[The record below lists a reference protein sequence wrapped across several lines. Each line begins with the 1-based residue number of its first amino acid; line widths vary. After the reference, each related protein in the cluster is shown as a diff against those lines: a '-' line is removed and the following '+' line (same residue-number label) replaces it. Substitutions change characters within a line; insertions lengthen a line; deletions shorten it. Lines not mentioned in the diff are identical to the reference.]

1 MNLPER
7 LRYLPENT
15 CIIGITPAPHAPTM
29 ITISHIIQ
37 PFINSVLKYGIAP
50 GEQVPT
56 FAHPEG
62 IPIQIKI
69 APLIADLEA
78 ARKAGGFMAHG
89 ATFFCSF
96 CLCTSNQ
103 VEDLNLQ
110 SWTLRN
116 GAEVRQQGQV
126 WLNLTTKSDREAQA
140 QATGVRWTPLHSL
153 PYWDP
158 VKHVMLGF
166 MHNWLEGIL
175 KHHLRTL
182 WGIGPEE
189 TQRADEEVEKDEEWT
204 DADTFE
210 SASELDDL
218 IQEAAEASAAA
229 AGAGAGAW
237 ADFEMHDIPPPTPS
251 PSLTPSQQSDSSLT
265 STPSEQQPR
274 PYLFDVEENEDPD
287 DLDYMPDNG
296 AGFSFTDVELQA
308 IRNCI
313 SNITLPTWVQRPPAN
328 LGEPS
333 HGKLKAHEYLS
344 LFTCIFP
351 LIIPEFWHSPAA
363 TEISHQ
369 HLNSFYHL
377 VAATNLISSFKT
389 SNAKADAYTNHYSQY
404 RSSISILFP
413 GSHSKPNHHYAMHN
427 GALMKYWGPLP
438 SLSEFPGERMNG
450 MLQNINTNRQLS
462 MLSILY

>member
-1 MNLPER
+1 
-7 LRYLPENT
+7 
-15 CIIGITPAPHAPTM
+15 
-29 ITISHIIQ
+29 
-37 PFINSVLKYGIAP
+37 
-50 GEQVPT
+50 
-56 FAHPEG
+56 
-62 IPIQIKI
+62 
-69 APLIADLEA
+69 
-78 ARKAGGFMAHG
+78 
-89 ATFFCSF
+89 
-96 CLCTSNQ
+96 
-103 VEDLNLQ
+103 
-110 SWTLRN
+110 
-116 GAEVRQQGQV
+116 
-126 WLNLTTKSDREAQA
+126 
-140 QATGVRWTPLHSL
+140 
-153 PYWDP
+153 
-158 VKHVMLGF
+158 MLGF

-182 WGIGPEE
+182 WGIGLEE
-189 TQRADEEVEKDEEWT
+189 TRADEEVEKDEEWT
-204 DADTFE
+204 DADIFE

-218 IQEAAEASAAA
+218 IQEVAEASAA
-229 AGAGAGAW
+229 AGAW
-237 ADFEMHDIPPPTPS
+237 ADFEMHDIPPSTPS
-251 PSLTPSQQSDSSLT
+251 SSLTPSQQSDSSLT

-287 DLDYMPDNG
+287 DLDYISDNG

-351 LIIPEFWHSPAA
+351 LIIPEFWHSPPA
-363 TEISHQ
+363 TETSHP

-389 SNAKADAYTNHYSQY
+389 SNAKADAYTYHYSQY

-413 GSHSKPNHHYAMHN
+413 GSHSKPNDHYAMHN

-438 SLSEFPGERMNG
+438 SLSEFPGEQMNG